1 MATAAKFTP
10 LTNRSSSAKDA
21 VFSLPDDGFVQ
32 LVPMGE
38 APNVLDDGSPNGQ
51 RIIQVVD
58 EAALSAMMN
67 KLLNRDGEEL
77 LIDDE
82 HHSHDAS
89 KSTDANGWQLLNSDS
104 LVIRADGLYGSPRWS
119 TLGLEK
125 LVGGVKRYISPEFQP
140 SSIVPLGGKRYR
152 VTELT
157 GLALTNRPGFRRLQ
171 KALTNR
177 DAEDGIDPATQHT
190 MHKALLAAHLGLTES
205 VIDTLDEDAL
215 KNRLSAVKAQAAQ
228 AVTLLADAVALKNRE
243 ADEFIN
249 THKAVI
255 PPNEAV
261 RQSLRDAYLANRE
274 TAKLIIDGFT
284 AARGSNTDDGL
295 TPEQRERANKRPLFN
310 RSDAQAP
317 ENAEAKVAALHNR
330 ALAYRDTHKVSYER
344 ALAVVRSQPES

>member
-32 LVPMGE
+32 LVPKGE
-38 APNVLDDGSPNGQ
+38 APNILEDGSKTGK

-58 EAALSAMMN
+58 DTALGLIMS

-82 HHSHDAS
+82 HFSHDAS
-89 KSTDANGWQLLNSDS
+89 KSTDAHGWQLLNKDT
-104 LVIRADGLYGSPRWS
+104 LVIRDDGLYGSPRWS
-119 TLGLEK
+119 TLGLDK
-125 LVGGVKRYISPEFQP
+125 IIGGVKRYISPEFP
-140 SSIVPLGGKRYR
+140 AGSIVPLGGNRYR
-152 VTELT
+152 VTDLT

-205 VIDTLDEDAL
+205 VIDTLDETAL
-215 KNRLSAVKAQAAQ
+215 KNRLSDIKTQAAQ

-243 ADEFIN
+243 ADEFI
-249 THKAVI
+249 TAHKAVI

-284 AARGSNTDDGL
+284 SASKDDGL

-310 RSDAQAP
+310 RAVAQAP
-317 ENAEAKVAALHNR
+317 QDAAAKNATLHNR
-330 ALAYRDTHKVSYER
+330 AREYRDSHKVSYEQ
-344 ALAVVRSQPES
+344 ALAAIRAQGVE